1 MISAQAARRAVWR
14 PLWELPRRFDLILS
28 LTRRELAAR
37 YRGSVLGVVWAMV
50 TPVVMIAIFT
60 FIFAGIFGAR
70 FGASG
75 SAWDF
80 ALYLFCGLLPWTAF
94 QETVQHSSQTVVAHA
109 NLVKRVVFPLEILPV
124 ALALTALATQM
135 FGTLAL
141 LFAALIIRGELHAT
155 LLWLPVVILPQLIAT
170 LGLAWLVASLGV
182 FLRDIVQGIGLLLTA
197 WLYLTPII
205 YPESVVPERFR
216 PLIRANPFTH
226 LIRSY
231 RRIILEGA
239 MPDWR
244 GLAYFT
250 AFALVCFI
258 FGYWW
263 FARTR
268 KNFADVI

>member
-1 MISAQAARRAVWR
+1 MISAQMARRAVWQ
-14 PLWELPRRFDLILS
+14 PLMELPHRFDLILS

-37 YRGSVLGVVWAMV
+37 YRGSVLGIIWALV
-50 TPVVMIAIFT
+50 TPVVMIAIYT

-70 FGASG
+70 FGANG

-94 QETVQHSSQTVVAHA
+94 QEAVQHSSTTIVGHA

-124 ALALTALATQM
+124 SLALTSLANQM
-135 FGTLAL
+135 YGTIAL
-141 LFAALIIRGELHAT
+141 LIFLLIIRGELHLT
-155 LLWLPVVILPQLIAT
+155 TLWLPVLLVPQLIAT
-170 LGLAWLVASLGV
+170 LGVAWLVASLGV
-182 FLRDIVQGIGLLLTA
+182 FLRDMVQGIALLLTT

-216 PLIRANPFTH
+216 PLINANPFTG
-226 LIRSY
+226 LVRSY
-231 RRIILEGA
+231 RRIMLEGS

-250 AFALVCFI
+250 IFALVCFV